1 MTKEAEINLLIL
13 FLLDELEG
21 WISLDALRDERL
33 AWRQE
38 VLDDLSKRAKNWL
51 LKNTEATK

>member
-1 MTKEAEINLLIL
+1 MTKEDEINLLIL

-21 WISLDALRDERL
+21 WISLGALRDERL
-33 AWRQE
+33 AWRQD

-51 LKNTEATK
+51 LKNQKESP